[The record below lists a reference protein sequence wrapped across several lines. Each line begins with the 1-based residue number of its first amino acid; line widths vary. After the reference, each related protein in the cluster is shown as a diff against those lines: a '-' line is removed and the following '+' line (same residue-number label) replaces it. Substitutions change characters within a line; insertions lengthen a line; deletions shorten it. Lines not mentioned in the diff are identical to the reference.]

1 MNANSVL
8 ASLSAGSATYV
19 IASTP
24 DLTGGQ
30 NWTLL
35 GVLVMVL
42 GACGVFV
49 KWLIDRLVTAG
60 DKQVQAVDAH
70 TKAMV
75 EVATELRLLTEQERT
90 SRATADEFRKELWAR
105 IERIPE
111 DVAKVLRASA

>member
-1 MNANSVL
+1 MNATSVL
-8 ASLSAGSATYV
+8 ASLSAGSAAFAAANAT
-19 IASTP
+19 

-35 GVLVMVL
+35 GVLAAVL
-42 GACGVFV
+42 FACGTFV

-60 DKQVQAVDAH
+60 DKQVQAVEAH

-90 SRATADEFRKELWAR
+90 SRNVADEFRKELWSR